1 MGRAKRFYL
10 CNLIPLWEIDSANLE
25 VDWTQESAKNGEVV
39 EMRVVVKDLDLNMKT
54 PDFTIEFEIN
64 ENDVLIFGG
73 LDDRVV
79 TITNDTKD
87 KKKNEHR
94 PISILGEN
102 DVVPPDQ
109 RLKSIFVSPMPKE
122 ASKKLIRAFWAAA
135 YQWDIAGNPEFYFDV
150 KLDFTGKKYNERS
163 DRELSVSKENF
174 TGTGTG
180 TGTTTGGDPSVA
192 GPLVLPAV
200 GWALKEIFAEKPVD
214 QLALLDQ
221 PNAGKPVSFVITP
234 DTNASLLW
242 VLLIPKSND
251 APAGGALI
259 KKPWTV
265 PRFLPLET
273 IKTLDLTGKI
283 GDKEVK
289 ATTVAKAEAEKF
301 TGQKGGFFAQLTL
314 NEGREKVTVPDPS
327 VPINEQQQGANTLMT
342 ATAALVTLKKA
353 LDKELAAWGPANHQN
368 VDPTNSDFA
377 FAVQQFAFN
386 ITHDAGSSV
395 LPKPSGSS
403 AQKKWTEAFQKAY
416 LIALMIMATGSKV
429 DRREERAG
437 LIANDLAEA
446 GFITEA
452 LAIVGMFSTREGQKF
467 TYETILKSNK
477 ATAAQWTLLM
487 NFFTAGTGTFAE
499 TDFVD
504 AFGFSSGTFTLEGVT
519 TRRLLP
525 TADTRTFITN
535 LGANDTERNSKLD
548 AITTG
553 LIDAY
558 SNDPDLIWVLSGFL
572 FFHQPYRQPFAD
584 KMWRDGKSYLL
595 FKILNSLD
603 FVEPGYGE
611 PTYDGVTL
619 TMARD
624 MTWVYQ
630 NKQRFAVDFLVFLG
644 DRAGTPIQR
653 PANLNFN
660 SLRLWLEDQTERI
673 AATAP
678 IVYPDN
684 KNHWFQLYNLV
695 TDIFFFHVDR
705 GNVTPDLHGHIA
717 ALVADQ
723 PGNLRLRADCDVF
736 ATYGT
741 RFLRAMGFTS
751 IGYMGIWEMT
761 AAGAFGV
768 GHAGALLKKDT
779 AYFVVNNKEAFRV
792 NASTEADAQVK
803 LRDSILDIL
812 NNPAHKQI
820 HYVAADATGG
830 MSDTIFDRTNA
841 TRRQDLE

>member
-1 MGRAKRFYL
+1 MARAKRFYL
-10 CNLIPLWEIDSANLE
+10 CNLIPLWEIDNAHLE
-25 VDWTQESAKNGEVV
+25 VDWTQESAKNGEIV

-54 PDFTIEFEIN
+54 PDFTIEFEVN

-79 TITNDTKD
+79 TITNEKTD
-87 KKKNEHR
+87 KKKTEHR
-94 PISILGEN
+94 DFSIIGEN

-109 RLKSIFVSPMPKE
+109 RLKNIFVSPMPKE
-122 ASKKLIRAFWAAA
+122 PSKKLVRAFWAAA
-135 YQWDIAGNPEFYFDV
+135 YQSDIAGNPEFYFDV
-150 KLDFTGKKYNERS
+150 KLEFTGKNFKERS
-163 DRELSVSKENF
+163 DRELSVSKEAF
-174 TGTGTG
+174 AGAGAG
-180 TGTTTGGDPSVA
+180 ASGSADPSVP

-221 PNAGKPVSFVITP
+221 PNAGKAVSFVITP
-234 DTNASLLW
+234 DANASLLW
-242 VLLIPKSND
+242 ILLIPRSND

-259 KKPWTV
+259 KKAWTV
-265 PRFLPLET
+265 PRFLPLEN
-273 IKTLDLTGKI
+273 IKTLDLMGKI

-289 ATTVAKAEAEKF
+289 ATTVAQAEAEKF

-314 NEGREKVTVPDPS
+314 NEGRAKTTVPDPS
-327 VPINEQQQGANTLMT
+327 VPISEQQQSANTLLS
-342 ATAALVTLKKA
+342 ADSKLVALKKT
-353 LDKELAAWGPANHQN
+353 LDKDLAAFAAAEHQN

-386 ITHDAGSSV
+386 ITHSNSV
-395 LPKPSGSS
+395 ILERPTSSS
-403 AQKKWTEAFQKAY
+403 ALKKWTEAFQKAY
-416 LIALMIMATGSKV
+416 VIALMIMSTGSKV
-429 DRREERAG
+429 ERREERAG
-437 LIANDLAEA
+437 LIAIDLAEA

-452 LAIVGMFSTREGQKF
+452 LSIVGMFSTREGQKF
-467 TYETILKSNK
+467 TYETILKGNR

-487 NFFTAGTGTFAE
+487 NFFTPGTGTFAE
-499 TDFVD
+499 TDLVD
-504 AFGFSSGTFTLEGVT
+504 AFGFNSGTFELSGVQ

-525 TADTRTFITN
+525 TADTRTFLQN
-535 LGANDTERNSKLD
+535 LGANDSERNAKLD

-558 SNDPDLIWVLSGFL
+558 PNDPDLIWVLSGFL

-584 KMWRDGKSYLL
+584 KMWRDGKGYLL

-603 FVEPGYGE
+603 FAEPGYGE

-630 NKQRFAVDFLVFLG
+630 NKQRFGVDFIVFLC
-644 DRAGTPIQR
+644 DRAGTPIPR
-653 PANLNFN
+653 PTNLNFN
-660 SLRLWLEDQTERI
+660 SLRLWLEDRTETI
-673 AATAP
+673 AGAAP
-678 IVYPDN
+678 RVYPDN
-684 KNHWFQLYNLV
+684 KSHWFQLYNFV
-695 TDIFFFHVDR
+695 TDIYFFHVDR
-705 GNVTPDLHGHIA
+705 GNVTPDLHGHIGT
-717 ALVADQ
+717 LVADQ
-723 PGNLRLRADCDVF
+723 PSNLRLRADCDVF

-741 RFLRAMGFTS
+741 RFLRAMGFTA

-761 AAGAFGV
+761 AGGDFGV

-779 AYFVVNNKEAFRV
+779 AYFVVNNKEAFLI
-792 NASTEADAQVK
+792 NASTEAVAQEK

-830 MSDTIFDRTNA
+830 MPDVIFDRTNA
-841 TRRQDLE
+841 TRRADLE

>member
-10 CNLIPLWEIDSANLE
+10 CNLIPLWEIDNAHLA
-25 VDWTQESAKNGEVV
+25 VDWTQESAKNGEIV

-54 PDFTIEFEIN
+54 PDFTIEFEVN

-79 TITNDTKD
+79 TITNKTAE
-87 KKKNEHR
+87 KKTEHR
-94 PISILGEN
+94 GISIIGEK
-102 DVVPPDQ
+102 DAVLPDQ
-109 RLKSIFVSPMPKE
+109 RLKNIFLSPLPN
-122 ASKKLIRAFWAAA
+122 AAPQKLIRAFWSATW
-135 YQWDIAGNPEFYFDV
+135 QDDIAGEPEFYFDV
-150 KLDFTGKKYNERS
+150 KLDFNGKSFKERS
-163 DRELSVSKENF
+163 DRELTVSKEAF
-174 TGTGTG
+174 AGPGTSGSA
-180 TGTTTGGDPSVA
+180 DPSAA

-200 GWALKEIFAEKPVD
+200 GWSLKEIFAEKPVD

-234 DTNASLLW
+234 DARASLLW
-242 VLLIPKSND
+242 VLLIPKTND

-259 KKPWTV
+259 RKSWTV
-265 PRFLPLET
+265 PRFLPLEN
-273 IKTLDLTGKI
+273 IRTLSLKGKI
-283 GDKEVK
+283 GDKDVN

-301 TGQKGGFFAQLTL
+301 PGQTGGFFGQLTL
-314 NEGREKVTVPDPS
+314 NEGRPQTPVPDPG
-327 VPINEQQQGANTLMT
+327 VPITEQQQTANTLMT
-342 ATAALVTLKKA
+342 ANAALVKLKPA
-353 LDKELAAWGPANHQN
+353 LDKELAAWGAAEHQN

-377 FAVQQFAFN
+377 FAAQQFAFT
-386 ITHDAGSSV
+386 ITHGADSLV
-395 LPKPSGSS
+395 LPKPSSSS
-403 AQKKWTEAFQKAY
+403 AQKKWTETFQKAY
-416 LIALMIMATGSKV
+416 LIGLMIMASGGKV
-429 DRREERAG
+429 DRREERAS
-437 LIANDLAEA
+437 LIAIAQAEA
-446 GFITEA
+446 GFIDEA
-452 LAIVGMFSTREGQKF
+452 LAIVGMFSTREDQKF
-467 TYETILKSNK
+467 TYQTILKLNK
-477 ATAAQWTLLM
+477 ATAAQWTLLTK
-487 NFFTAGTGTFAE
+487 FFTAGTGTFAE
-499 TDFVD
+499 TDLVD
-504 AFGFSSGTFTLEGVT
+504 AFGFSRGTFELEGVET
-519 TRRLLP
+519 SRLLP
-525 TADTRTFITN
+525 TADTRAFLQK
-535 LGANDTERNSKLD
+535 LGANDSERNAKLD

-558 SNDPDLIWVLSGFL
+558 ANDPDLIWVLSGFL

-644 DRAGTPIQR
+644 DRAGTPIAR

-660 SLRLWLEDQTERI
+660 SLRTWLEAQTEAI

-678 IVYPDN
+678 VVYPDN

-705 GNVTPDLHGHIA
+705 GNVTPDLHGHIGM
-717 ALVADQ
+717 LPADQ
-723 PGNLRLRADCDVF
+723 PSNLRLRADCDVF
-736 ATYGT
+736 ATYGA

-751 IGYMGIWEMT
+751 IGYMGIWAMT
-761 AAGAFGV
+761 PGGAFGI
-768 GHAGALLKKDT
+768 GHAGALLKKDS

-792 NASTEADAQVK
+792 EATTEADAQVE

-830 MSDTIFDRTNA
+830 MPDTIFDRTAA
-841 TRRQDLE
+841 TRRADLE